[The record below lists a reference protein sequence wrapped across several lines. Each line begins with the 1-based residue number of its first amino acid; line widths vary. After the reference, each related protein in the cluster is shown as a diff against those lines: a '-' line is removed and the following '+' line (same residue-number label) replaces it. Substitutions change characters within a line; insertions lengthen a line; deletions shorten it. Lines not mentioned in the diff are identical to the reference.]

1 MNRLE
6 GLFPR
11 SRPGGAHSRDG
22 VCEGG
27 ELDPFRVDN
36 ASVAF
41 VVFSSFS
48 SSHTTLLFT
57 HRELSQRACTVHCA
71 CWNQIGTRIV
81 VLLRRVSFFSFLN
94 FGAFSCVWDL
104 NTFAKC
110 VCSPIYVLASPRN
123 CITLSVELQFS
134 NQQTSLGFSVA
145 DALRLDPRV
154 PRLVLCGWYGLH

>member
-1 MNRLE
+1 MAPTHGMGCVRE
-6 GLFPR
+6 GSWIHFGLTMHRWLSLF
-11 SRPGGAHSRDG
+11 SRPSPPLTQLS
-22 VCEGG
+22 C
-27 ELDPFRVDN
+27 
-36 ASVAF
+36 
-41 VVFSSFS
+41 
-48 SSHTTLLFT
+48 SHTVNSLGG
-57 HRELSQRACTVHCA
+57 HARCHCA
-71 CWNQIGTRIV
+71 CWNQIETRIV

-110 VCSPIYVLASPRN
+110 VCSPIYALASPRN

>member
-1 MNRLE
+1 MDSVNRLE

-27 ELDPFRVDN
+27 ELDPFWVDN

-48 SSHTTLLFT
+48 QLSCSHTVNSLRG
-57 HRELSQRACTVHCA
+57 HARCHCA

-110 VCSPIYVLASPRN
+110 VCSPIYALASPRN

-154 PRLVLCGWYGLH
+154 PRLVLCGWYGLY